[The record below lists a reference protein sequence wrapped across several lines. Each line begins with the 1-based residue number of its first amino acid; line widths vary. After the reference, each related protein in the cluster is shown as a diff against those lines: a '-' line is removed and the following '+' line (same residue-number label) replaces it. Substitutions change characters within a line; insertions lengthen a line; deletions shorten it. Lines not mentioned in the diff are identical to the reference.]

1 VKEPPQ
7 IKEKVAKITT
17 HNRGEKAVRQSERIK
32 SQDMGGMKIADKA
45 DMAAKKRNLE
55 GNTFIHK
62 NSFAVL
68 DTLTL
73 IHKSSKMGGNST
85 TINLEHIDLLKD
97 LEMARNNIKERV
109 ENLDRETEEANI
121 DDPPLEEMKYIAWRS
136 DSSDL
141 SNLEGFQVV
150 SRKKKR
156 NTKRSHQQK

>member
-7 IKEKVAKITT
+7 IRENVAKITA
-17 HNRGEKAVRQSERIK
+17 HSRGEKAVRQSERIK
-32 SQDMGGMKIADKA
+32 SQDMGGMKIA